1 VVTGPACLTCGG
13 VEYTHMIDTAHGIS
27 GTYMDKTERFICRGC
42 LDIVHCW
49 SPNAA
54 AYPFRYEKVK

>member
-1 VVTGPACLTCGG
+1 
-13 VEYTHMIDTAHGIS
+13 MIDTAHGIS